1 MQESFVDTIKRMYDQ
16 YNLQDFNFGEAGS
29 DNLNPQREMVK
40 DKITIIEAAVQEITD
55 DIVRKKIRQAKKD
68 APKVRT
74 PIGGESLPGV
84 SLEKFEKAKRAGSTD
99 NDIFSGNGIPTELE
113 SIVGSFPG
121 NPNELSKPP
130 VIDCEEV
137 FKKYTFSGS
146 HDEGSQ
152 TTTTS
157 TTASAATSISLE
169 NDLTNSDIK
178 EISIENDD
186 SEDDNIDCAA
196 VEMEWLKMILSILNI
211 IKMMTMI
218 TEKILSCIM
227 LLSKIVALAAGAWVC
242 PPNIAELTQTLI
254 SSIMGI
260 LSSIIT
266 KLIEALFSMLN
277 LDCLSEQTLEF
288 LEQIQEAKNAFSN
301 IMGLLDPNTLKLY
314 GNQLEGEVQNIKD
327 IVKELY
333 DSKKDAFAKAIEDIK
348 ESFTLEKLSELKDQ
362 IVDETI
368 NTAINAST
376 NAVMDNLQTATNG
389 RAQAIINQ
397 STGLV
402 MDAIK
407 MSKDIK
413 KKYDEATAKFSKD
426 RSLLEATMTTNDD
439 QVAVVGNSD
448 PAMALDSSDNTE
460 INNEGAGIE

>member
-1 MQESFVDTIKRMYDQ
+1 MYDQ

-169 NDLTNSDIK
+169 NDITNSDIK

-186 SEDDNIDCAA
+186 EDDNIDCAA

-333 DSKKDAFAKAIEDIK
+333 DSKKDAFAKAVEDIK

-448 PAMALDSSDNTE
+448 PTMALDSSDNTE

>member
-169 NDLTNSDIK
+169 NDITNSDIK

-186 SEDDNIDCAA
+186 EDDNIDCAA

-254 SSIMGI
+254 LSIMGI

-333 DSKKDAFAKAIEDIK
+333 DSKKDAFAKAVEDIK

-448 PAMALDSSDNTE
+448 PTMALDSSDNTE